1 MQIENCKMK
10 IENLLRIRRSAVAC
24 AFTPYAVIA
33 DVDSL
38 AELPQ
43 VLAETDFRAKSNLH
57 SSIFNFQFSMLF
69 RVILLLS
76 VVCFL
81 PSVGRA
87 QIIPDKMVASVTN
100 GTRATPD
107 LITYSDLVW
116 QLALEPDTP
125 FSERPSSAQLNRAL
139 RLVED
144 QLLILQ
150 EARKLPSADTAEAN
164 AARDADVQ
172 EMRDELARAL
182 GSSPRLEERMARIG
196 LTTEQLNLIL
206 RDRVMVEQYLDFRF
220 RAFAV
225 VTEREIQD
233 RYNQKYGR
241 LRNSGQI
248 VPTLEQVR
256 AEINRDLMEEKIE
269 TEIDKFV
276 DELREQPGTEIVVLN
291 PV

>member
-1 MQIENCKMK
+1 VSSEQKT
-10 IENLLRIRRSAVAC
+10 RFAA
-24 AFTPYAVIA
+24 
-33 DVDSL
+33 
-38 AELPQ
+38 LPQ
-43 VLAETDFRAKSNLH
+43 HSAERLCLSGRDLIHRGGEAAPRGRLTYQR
-57 SSIFNFQFSMLF
+57 
-69 RVILLLS
+69 LLLTL
-76 VVCFL
+76 FL
-81 PSVGRA
+81 LLTAHCALLTSARA
-87 QIIPDKMVASVTN
+87 QTIPDKMVASVTN

-139 RLVED
+139 RLVQD

-150 EARKLPSADTAEAN
+150 EARKLPSADTVEAN

-172 EMRDELARAL
+172 EMRDQLARAL
-182 GSSPRLEERMARIG
+182 GSSPRLEERMERIG

-225 VTEREIQD
+225 VTDREIQD
-233 RYNQKYGR
+233 RYNQRYGR

-256 AEINRDLMEEKIE
+256 PQIERDLMEEKIE

>member
-1 MQIENCKMK
+1 MSSEQKTEF
-10 IENLLRIRRSAVAC
+10 AA
-24 AFTPYAVIA
+24 
-33 DVDSL
+33 
-38 AELPQ
+38 LPQ
-43 VLAETDFRAKSNLH
+43 HHAARLCLSGRDFNQRGEAAPRARLMSQH
-57 SSIFNFQFSMLF
+57 
-69 RVILLLS
+69 LLLTL
-76 VVCFL
+76 FL
-81 PSVGRA
+81 LLTAHCSLLTSARA
-87 QIIPDKMVASVTN
+87 QTIPDKMVASVTN

-125 FSERPSSAQLNRAL
+125 FSERPSSAQLNHAL
-139 RLVED
+139 RVVQD

-150 EARKLPSADTAEAN
+150 EARKLPSADSPEAN
-164 AARDADVQ
+164 AAREADVQ
-172 EMRDELARAL
+172 EMRDRLARAL
-182 GSSPRLEERMARIG
+182 GSSPRLEDRMERIG
-196 LTTEQLNLIL
+196 LTTVQLDQIL

-225 VTEREIQD
+225 VTDREIQD

-276 DELREQPGTEIVVLN
+276 DELREQPGTEIIVLN